1 MFLKNKYTMNY
12 KIIDIP
18 KINNAKGNIGVVEND
33 TIPFDVKRVYYLFDV
48 PSGAKRGGHAHKKLK
63 QVILAISGSFDVVLK
78 DGKSKEIIKLN
89 RPDKGLLI
97 ENNIWRELENTM
109 GSKSNH
115 AQMQKLVVQMKDELE
130 KIKEQVLNVC
140 HSELV
145 SESNCFH
152 KLSQLGLDSSIKF
165 IFHSLCQFFNC
176 FSLVIA
182 SLTY

>member
-1 MFLKNKYTMNY
+1 MFLKNKYIMNY

-78 DGKSKEIIKLN
+78 DGKSKEIITLN

-97 ENNIWRELENTM
+97 ENNIWRELENFSS
-109 GSKSNH
+109 GSVC
-115 AQMQKLVVQMKDELE
+115 LVLASEEFSENDYIRSYKDYLSFV
-130 KIKEQVLNVC
+130 KE
-140 HSELV
+140 
-145 SESNCFH
+145 
-152 KLSQLGLDSSIKF
+152 
-165 IFHSLCQFFNC
+165 
-176 FSLVIA
+176 
-182 SLTY
+182 